1 MISVN
6 FNPERLTLLRERAGM
21 TKEALAQK
29 CGVTR
34 RTVTDWESGHVATPP
49 VEMLANLFD
58 VEAQFLGR
66 EDAPDLD
73 QANVSFRAL
82 SSVGARKAKQV
93 IAAARLSLELSHW
106 LDDRYETPP
115 VDLPTLDD
123 LLSPLGPEDYSPE
136 RASKMLRQIW
146 GLSDRPIKNMLW
158 LLERQGIRVFS
169 LPSED
174 RDVDAFSFWH
184 GGRPYVFLNV
194 DKSAERLRF
203 DLAHEL
209 GHLILHKGVSTAR
222 ERHYEMQAN
231 QFASAFLMP
240 TAGLLA
246 QLSTAS
252 SQIRL
257 QDVYVMKRSWKVSAV
272 AMVRRLFDLGAIL
285 DWHYRNW
292 MVDLS
297 SKGYR
302 RGEPDGVHP
311 EQSRLITSVLARA
324 REDGIGLGQMSR
336 DSGVPLHAI
345 QDAFTGLAV
354 VPLAMTSTELDPTTP
369 NTAIAVPRLRGI

>member
-1 MISVN
+1 LS
-6 FNPERLTLLRERAGM
+6 FNPDRLTLLRERAGM
-21 TKEALAQK
+21 TKETLAQQ

-34 RTVTDWESGHVATPP
+34 RTVTDWESGHVAAPP
-49 VEMLANLFD
+49 IETLARLFEVD
-58 VEAQFLGR
+58 VAFLAR

-73 QANVSFRAL
+73 PDDVSFRAL
-82 SSVGARKAKQV
+82 SSVGTRKAKRV
-93 IAAARLSLELSHW
+93 VAAARISLELSHW
-106 LDDRYETPP
+106 FDDQYQTPG
-115 VDLPTLDD
+115 VDLPSLDD
-123 LLSPLGPEDYSPE
+123 LLSPLRTDDYSPE

-146 GLSDRPIKNMLW
+146 SLSDRPVKNMLW
-158 LLERQGIRVFS
+158 LLERQGVRIFS
-169 LPSED
+169 LPGED

-184 GGRPYVFLNV
+184 GGRPYIFINP

-231 QFASAFLMP
+231 QFASSFLMP
-240 TAGLLA
+240 AAGLLA
-246 QLSTAS
+246 QVSTAS
-252 SQIRL
+252 GQLRL

-297 SKGYR
+297 SRGYR
-302 RGEPDGVHP
+302 RGEPDGMHP
-311 EQSRLITSVLARA
+311 EQSRLITSLLARA
-324 REDGIGLGQMSR
+324 RQDGVGLEQMSQQ
-336 DSGVPLHAI
+336 SGIPVRAI
-345 QDAFTGLAV
+345 EEAFTGLAV
-354 VPLAMTSTELDPTTP
+354 VPLAANREELGAEPVTFSR
-369 NTAIAVPRLRGI
+369 RLSIV